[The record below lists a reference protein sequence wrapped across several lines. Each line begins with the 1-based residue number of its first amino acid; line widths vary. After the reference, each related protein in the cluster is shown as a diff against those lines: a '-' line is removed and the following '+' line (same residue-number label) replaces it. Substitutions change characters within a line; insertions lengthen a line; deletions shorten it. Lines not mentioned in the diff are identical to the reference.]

1 MSLLHCS
8 YCILQI
14 TYPILTKLVLVKMTG
29 SESVYYELQMY
40 NAWKLTG
47 TQRGHC
53 LRVPKVLSKK
63 GSLVASALCFRVDFG
78 GKSNGVFQVYFWL
91 QIKSFFFSF
100 FSRYPKLRIFRAFSV
115 SEFQAQQKIHV
126 RTQE

>member
-1 MSLLHCS
+1 
-8 YCILQI
+8 
-14 TYPILTKLVLVKMTG
+14 MTG

-91 QIKSFFFSF
+91 QIKSFFFFVF
-100 FSRYPKLRIFRAFSV
+100 FEVPKIKDFSG
-115 SEFQAQQKIHV
+115 FQ
-126 RTQE
+126 R